1 MTTADVIAEMKA
13 LLTRHAEVKREI
25 DRLQLSSS
33 AYRSPLPD
41 GMPKGAP
48 LRLEVEEVAR
58 LLDAKTDELQ
68 EIEQELSVFRRRLE
82 PLIHTIPDSPQ
93 RLMMRLRYIH
103 WMPVRHAAA
112 QAGYSREYAYQLLGE
127 GERRLSE

>member
-1 MTTADVIAEMKA
+1 MTTADVIAEMKT
-13 LLTRHAEVKREI
+13 LLTRHAKVKQEI

-33 AYRSPLPD
+33 AYRSPLSD
-41 GMPKGAP
+41 GMPKSAP

-82 PLIHTIPDSPQ
+82 PYIHAMPDGPQ

-127 GERRLSE
+127 GERQFLE